1 MIYLKIIYF
10 LQNHGLKYIDDN
22 KALTEIRALLEE
34 IKID

>member
-1 MIYLKIIYF
+1 MKHLKIIYF
-10 LQNHGLKYIDDN
+10 LRNHGSKYIDDN